1 MLQKATLILAA
12 FATLVLSTA
21 SSTPA
26 SAESICGERSRFL
39 DQLQQQYGENPT
51 AIGLVSNGSLLEVLT
66 STKGSWTIL
75 VTQPSGVT
83 CLVASGDAWE
93 ALPPPKIA
101 MGPAA

>member
-21 SSTPA
+21 SWTP
-26 SAESICGERSRFL
+26 SQAESICGERSRFL
-39 DQLQQQYGENPT
+39 DRLHQQYGENPI

-93 ALPPPKIA
+93 TLPRLA

>member
-12 FATLVLSTA
+12 FATLVLSA
-21 SSTPA
+21 AVATPA
-26 SAESICGERSRFL
+26 RAESICGERSRFL
-39 DQLQQQYGENPT
+39 EQLHQQYGENPT
-51 AIGLVSNGSLLEVLT
+51 AVGLVSNGTVLEVLT

-93 ALPPPKIA
+93 ALPPQIA

>member
-12 FATLVLSTA
+12 FATLVLSTPSLA
-21 SSTPA
+21 Q
-26 SAESICGERSRFL
+26 SACGERSRFL

-93 ALPPPKIA
+93 TLPQLA